1 MTRWSLYT
9 GFNVHKLSSDFISKI
24 PYRIN
29 KNLTNYKLENFFT
42 TIQAL
47 RFLTTSNES
56 YIEQ

>member
-9 GFNVHKLSSDFISKI
+9 GFTVHKLSSDFISKI

-42 TIQAL
+42 TFSGIKI
-47 RFLTTSNES
+47 SD
-56 YIEQ
+56 YVK